1 MNDVCLLLE
10 GTYPYVAG
18 GVSSWVHTLVREL
31 HDINFSIVYLGA
43 HRSKVRKL
51 HYDIPANVTDFREI
65 YLFDYRVQPE
75 KNLRKKPGDFK
86 RLRDFLEGMRKQD
99 TSRFGDLL
107 RVVAEPS
114 TRSISLFDLAH
125 SYEAWRV
132 IEDMYRMEDREYS
145 FIDYF
150 WTWRFLYL
158 PFFSL
163 LRVRLP
169 EARVYHSVSTGY
181 AGLLGALAKIR
192 YERPY
197 LLTEHGIYTRERKIE
212 ISKAD
217 WIHSESTQGMRVLE
231 GADFFKDW
239 WTGLFTYC
247 SLLAYRYADEIITLY
262 EANQRIQ
269 VEEGADPA
277 KLKVIPNGVR
287 IDPGRS
293 ALPPR
298 TPQKPYR
305 IGFVGRIVPIKDVKT
320 FIMAC
325 RKIYEELKDIEVLI
339 IGPTDE
345 DEDYF
350 KECELLVKME
360 ALEHVV
366 RFLGK
371 ADMKEH
377 YPRLDVVVLTSISE
391 AQPLVILEAG
401 VYGIPVVATEV
412 GSCPELLHG
421 SSSDDKLL
429 GSSGLT
435 TPVCSPEATASAVIR
450 ILKNPNL
457 HRNMADVAKKRVSM
471 YYREDDFLANYEA
484 LYSRY
489 AEVVPWPA

>member
-1 MNDVCLLLE
+1 
-10 GTYPYVAG
+10 
-18 GVSSWVHTLVREL
+18 
-31 HDINFSIVYLGA
+31 
-43 HRSKVRKL
+43 
-51 HYDIPANVTDFREI
+51 
-65 YLFDYRVQPE
+65 
-75 KNLRKKPGDFK
+75 
-86 RLRDFLEGMRKQD
+86 
-99 TSRFGDLL
+99 
-107 RVVAEPS
+107 
-114 TRSISLFDLAH
+114 
-125 SYEAWRV
+125 
-132 IEDMYRMEDREYS
+132 MYRMEDREYS

-247 SLLAYRYADEIITLY
+247 SLLAYRHADEIITLY
-262 EANQRIQ
+262 EANQKIQ

-287 IDPGRS
+287 IDPGRPGL
-293 ALPPR
+293 APR
-298 TPQKPYR
+298 APQKPYR

-360 ALEHVV
+360 ALEHAV

-421 SSSDDKLL
+421 SSADDKLL

-450 ILKNPNL
+450 ILKNPSL
-457 HRNMADVAKKRVSM
+457 HRNMAEVAQKRVAR